1 MNTNKAIEI
10 LEIDENA
17 PGYKTDRLLFL
28 KKQYHKL
35 ALQNHP
41 DKNGNTPESNTNFQQ
56 IQEAYEYLKRED
68 YEQTTQG
75 QDYDFNNE
83 PTSIYKTLL
92 SMFLSNV
99 LDKKY
104 VDLFASIIDKI
115 MNAGVTTK
123 ISIKV
128 FEDLDKET
136 SLRLYNLLV
145 KYQTI
150 LRISDDLLEQVWT
163 IVNQKGDKNQ
173 EQEQQDNN
181 NTMAAYTLNP
191 DIDDLFNNNVYKL
204 YVDGQLY
211 LVPLWHSEL
220 YFEGPDQKTKIFV
233 LCQPK
238 LPDNV
243 TIDED
248 NNLCVETKI
257 VLTDLLFNDDDN
269 DSINV
274 VIGKKTFT
282 IPRSKL
288 NIKREQEYRLI
299 GEGISKIKDD
309 IYDISEKSDIIV
321 KLTIR

>member
-17 PGYKTDRLLFL
+17 PGYKTDRLFFL

-41 DKNGNTPESNTNFQQ
+41 DKNGNTPESNNNFQQ

-68 YEQTTQG
+68 YEQTTQE
-75 QDYDFNNE
+75 QDYE
-83 PTSIYKTLL
+83 PTTSIYKTLL

-128 FEDLDKET
+128 FEDLDKES

-163 IVNQKGDKNQ
+163 IVNQKSDKK
-173 EQEQQDNN
+173 QDNN
-181 NTMAAYTLNP
+181 NTIAYTLNP

-204 YVDGQLY
+204 YVDGELY

-238 LPDNV
+238 LPHNV
-243 TIDED
+243 AIDED

-257 VLTDLLFNDDDN
+257 VLTDLLFDDEDV
-269 DSINV
+269 INV
-274 VIGKKTFT
+274 AIGKKTFT